1 MAAVTRP
8 GLRWRV
14 SGRSRLRPYTT
25 GRPLSSAARLELTA
39 APYYAWANREE
50 GSMRAWIPAARWPG
64 SVHGGGTAP
73 GGCGPAGHGVD
84 SK

>member
-1 MAAVTRP
+1 M
-8 GLRWRV
+8 
-14 SGRSRLRPYTT
+14 
-25 GRPLSSAARLELTA
+25 ELTA
-39 APYYAWANREE
+39 DPYYAWANREV

-64 SVHGGGTAP
+64 SVHGGGTAS